1 MQAFRRAGP
10 CGPQAP
16 GKNMPKKILVFG
28 ALLTVVAAALVITL
42 GILDVISVSE
52 LKTTL
57 GKTVSVIGVMTI
69 AAVLAGTILKIGAS
83 RP

>member
-1 MQAFRRAGP
+1 
-10 CGPQAP
+10 
-16 GKNMPKKILVFG
+16 MPKKILVFG

-83 RP
+83 RT

>member
-1 MQAFRRAGP
+1 
-10 CGPQAP
+10 
-16 GKNMPKKILVFG
+16 MPKKILVFG

-42 GILDVISVSE
+42 GILDVITVGE

-69 AAVLAGTILKIGAS
+69 AAVLAGTILKIGVS
-83 RP
+83 RT

>member
-1 MQAFRRAGP
+1 
-10 CGPQAP
+10 
-16 GKNMPKKILVFG
+16 MPKKILVFG

>member
-1 MQAFRRAGP
+1 
-10 CGPQAP
+10 
-16 GKNMPKKILVFG
+16 MPKKILVFG
-28 ALLTVVAAALVITL
+28 ALLTVGAAALVITL
-42 GILDVISVSE
+42 GILDVITVGE

-83 RP
+83 RT

>member
-1 MQAFRRAGP
+1 
-10 CGPQAP
+10 
-16 GKNMPKKILVFG
+16 MPKKILVFG

-69 AAVLAGTILKIGAS
+69 AAVLAGTILKIGVS
-83 RP
+83 RT

>member
-1 MQAFRRAGP
+1 
-10 CGPQAP
+10 
-16 GKNMPKKILVFG
+16 MPKKILVFG

-83 RP
+83 RQ

>member
-1 MQAFRRAGP
+1 
-10 CGPQAP
+10 
-16 GKNMPKKILVFG
+16 MPKKILVFG

-42 GILDVISVSE
+42 GILDVITVGE

>member
-1 MQAFRRAGP
+1 
-10 CGPQAP
+10 
-16 GKNMPKKILVFG
+16 MPKKILVFG
-28 ALLTVVAAALVITL
+28 ALLTVGAAALVITL
-42 GILDVISVSE
+42 GILDVITVGE

>member
-1 MQAFRRAGP
+1 
-10 CGPQAP
+10 
-16 GKNMPKKILVFG
+16 MPKKIPVFG

-69 AAVLAGTILKIGAS
+69 AAVLAGTILKIGVS
-83 RP
+83 RT

>member
-1 MQAFRRAGP
+1 
-10 CGPQAP
+10 
-16 GKNMPKKILVFG
+16 MPKKILVFG
-28 ALLTVVAAALVITL
+28 ALLTVVAGALVITL

-69 AAVLAGTILKIGAS
+69 AAVLAGTILKIGVS
-83 RP
+83 RT

>member
-16 GKNMPKKILVFG
+16 GTNMPKKILVFG

-69 AAVLAGTILKIGAS
+69 AAVLAGTILKIGVS
-83 RP
+83 RT